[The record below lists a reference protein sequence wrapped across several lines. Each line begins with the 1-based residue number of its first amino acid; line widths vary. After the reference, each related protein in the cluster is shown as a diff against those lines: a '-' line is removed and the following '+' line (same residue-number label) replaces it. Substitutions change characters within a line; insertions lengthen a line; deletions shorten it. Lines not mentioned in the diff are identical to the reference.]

1 MHLND
6 YQMLAQRTSP
16 IGHDRILN
24 GVMGMAGEAGECVDH
39 LKKSMFQGHE
49 LDLEK
54 LKEELGDVMWYC
66 AEMAT
71 GLGVCLDDVA
81 EANIKKLMRR
91 FPHGFT
97 PEDSIR
103 RVDVNED
110 EKASAGM

>member
-49 LDLEK
+49 LDREK
-54 LKEELGDVMWYC
+54 LKKELGDVMWVSRSWPPAWAC
-66 AEMAT
+66 VWMT
-71 GLGVCLDDVA
+71 WQ
-81 EANIKKLMRR
+81 RR
-91 FPHGFT
+91 T
-97 PEDSIR
+97 SR
-103 RVDVNED
+103 
-110 EKASAGM
+110 SS

>member
-24 GVMGMAGEAGECVDH
+24 GVMGMAGE
-39 LKKSMFQGHE
+39 K
-49 LDLEK
+49 
-54 LKEELGDVMWYC
+54 ELGDVMWYC
-66 AEMAT
+66 AELAT

-91 FPHGFT
+91 YPHGFT